1 MPAAVGLAL
10 AVGLGDVEGE
20 ADGDGEG
27 VEAGTGV
34 DFGAGDGEGAEGGGD
49 GLGFAAGVVRGGV
62 VFGVGDDPPPHA
74 TATTTKDRIRNAS
87 RNQGTFGF
95 IY

>member
-1 MPAAVGLAL
+1 MILGIHVPIRNGFTAALRA
-10 AVGLGDVEGE
+10 AEGLGEGE
-20 ADGDGEG
+20 G
-27 VEAGTGV
+27 
-34 DFGAGDGEGAEGGGD
+34 FGLGDGEGAGEGGGD

-74 TATTTKDRIRNAS
+74 TATTTRDRIRNAS